1 MKTVRIIF
9 LLICSLNFLA
19 ACEKETESQPH
30 RPMDPWAF
38 RSVLDRQPRML
49 TLALDSTFFVAYDLG
64 RSQLYKV
71 WKGGV
76 TLEGTVY
83 TDKKNVQ
90 PTSWGK
96 AYYIDSLKQSGW
108 ELLHDG
114 KQEPV
119 TTVNKGYRLGDNSI
133 TLLYEI
139 ILPSGDTLAVEESPE
154 FVRDKTGRPGLERK
168 FKVEGLQDGLELW
181 LSRPDSSVVLKG
193 DELTTVVSYFEEF
206 AAQILPSTAGQ
217 YDH

>member
-96 AYYIDSLKQSGW
+96 AYYTDSLKQSEWILFNQGKKKPLT
-108 ELLHDG
+108 LL
-114 KQEPV
+114 
-119 TTVNKGYRLGDNSI
+119 NKGYRFKDNSI
-133 TLLYEI
+133 TLYYGA
-139 ILPSGDTLAVEESPE
+139 ILPSGDALAVEESPE
-154 FVRDKTGRPGLERK
+154 FVRDRKGRPGLERK
-168 FKVEGLQDGLELW
+168 FKVEGLQDGAELW
-181 LSRPDSSVVLKG
+181 LSRPDSSVVLK
-193 DELTTVVSYFEEF
+193 
-206 AAQILPSTAGQ
+206 PN
-217 YDH
+217 